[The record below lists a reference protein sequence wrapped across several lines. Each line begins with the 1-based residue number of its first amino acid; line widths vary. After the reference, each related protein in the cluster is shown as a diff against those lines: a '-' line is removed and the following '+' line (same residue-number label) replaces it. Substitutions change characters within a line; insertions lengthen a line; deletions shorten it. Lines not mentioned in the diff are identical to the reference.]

1 MAISDKVIDL
11 APVNK
16 TKNIIL
22 YIALG
27 LLVALSAVFI
37 VLFAIKPSVTPV
49 QVNAVT
55 ITKNDLYPIDGAYTA
70 TNTCVYTLDAQV
82 GVTGDVKSTLAWTY
96 SPSGVLYD
104 LNEQEEQVEDENG
117 NVIPVSRFRFRV
129 AGDVGQKVTVTATS
143 TVDSSKYT
151 SVEFTIVEGVAGD
164 MSLTSITGNGKTSEL
179 RFDEAQQAYITDA
192 LPYYKTAPEGYRTY
206 TVAVAQLGLGGIAQM
221 GDKNNVVKAESSDNG
236 VINILGST
244 DKEVRFRVVGTGD
257 VDLTVTANAANS
269 GEAIVKK
276 LKLSARSTDSLDII
290 SKFYLYPNGGVPA
303 EKPDYDALD
312 KVKPVES
319 LTLYIGDQFVLED
332 HLLVRPFTRMN
343 NLDRSIEI
351 KSTDGGVVSM
361 SYDGKDKKILRAG
374 KAGRAEVT
382 ISDTSP
388 ANAGA
393 SLKILVDVRIKVRKI
408 AVSGSKE
415 LDGVY
420 QRNAYR
426 SQQNGAISLVY
437 TFAGSPAGF
446 NKEYTDCDLTVYA
459 YEGNTL
465 AAKPYDNKG
474 AVKFKD
480 MKDGVITVSAD
491 NADDKLMQI
500 TAGIGFT
507 VDGNAEVTKYRYRF
521 ISAAVASGDGSNVF
535 DIEFNIT
542 TEPKGIQWVDSIA
555 PGAGI
560 AQFLS
565 LEKKGDKDATLTI
578 NLNTPS
584 ADSVSVADLLQFTDS
599 AGTVDDAAKSIGLE
613 RITLVL
619 SSVEYF
625 SIGDRK
631 PENKIEARK
640 TDNEGRSYITVRLF
654 TDEKKTTE
662 LASIKLYVRVVDHD
676 KTAAVGT
683 LKGSAFTP
691 FTDPVSQEYRSDT
704 NFAYNQQ
711 SIKLSKEGFSLF
723 SHTWGDQYESL
734 KTNEYKVRIRLTNGN
749 WLTEKDGRYYATD
762 DAATAGTDAL
772 FEFKG
777 GDVYVLQDFFIL
789 RNVYKGADYSSFTV
803 HYYLDRNGVADEEGC
818 SVSYNLIREVQEI
831 KLYADGS
838 FATEEHYDATAKKYK
853 LEKNQGETVDMYV
866 GGVFAYAD
874 GENASQTL
882 VLSVE
887 NIAAQ
892 KDAVHTIT
900 QGAITNG
907 IATAVNDTLYNT
919 RFTLKSGITS
929 GGSETGSISYTC
941 DKQSLTIEITVR
953 NMSAPVQSIKLYTD
967 AAKQNEFAA
976 TEESRY
982 TLKSNETLKLHFD
995 IVYSGGTAYLN
1006 YEPVYFVLD
1015 QLRIDLKDGA
1025 TDLEKFEITDSKPG
1039 ATDYKVSGVF
1049 EIGVTGN
1056 SNGDAR
1062 WTLSTPSGK
1071 TQTYYFYITTLM
1083 QSENAVE
1090 VKYDDKTVYSAS
1102 RDTLAL
1108 TLTGANDKPQKELRF
1123 KFISADAHDPQFP
1136 IDKTQYTFSSVSA
1149 NSLFTANHNMNDGTI
1164 VLQSVGK
1171 IGTDTVTLT
1180 FTEAGTG
1187 KTYTVTLNVTV
1198 TADVYALHVMQDETA
1213 VESVHLNAL
1222 GADADEWN
1230 KVAFGVRFNGGN
1242 VDRQPEAADKNKLT
1256 VGLQREVGDEWQA
1269 ATTTDLNIVAVADG
1283 YELQFKNMLT
1293 KLDGNYRIEVKCGDV
1308 TAYATVTLSSSAYVV
1323 KFDNARADI
1332 FKTGTYNGF
1341 TAKIYPVNGS
1351 TAVAVPD
1358 GYALTYTLT
1367 DLSGNALSNGLAT
1380 VDTNTGA
1387 VTITGASGSFLL
1399 VATLNKSDA
1408 AKVHATAQMQIDVN
1422 NLVYYIVNNKDF
1434 PNRLNGNDEILL
1446 IKGNTLDLTEYIGL
1460 QSFDHGTPYGGAD
1473 FTVASS
1479 AAGLTV
1485 SGKTITA
1492 TTAGTYT
1499 VTLTADNGGHGKAV
1513 TRTITVQVAEPTV
1526 SVANATI
1533 NAIERTA
1540 IDCAVTVSNGLSSGT
1555 LAVAH
1560 RSGESLFDAVLNG
1573 TTVKLTLKSNVT
1585 LSTAKTETFRVTY
1598 TADGQSFYNDF
1609 TATAKAEGYVP
1620 TFVLQ
1625 QKLNDSTYTQVT
1637 GELDINDTYRFD
1649 ASHAATYA
1657 ITSKPSGATDPTD
1670 LQDDFRFGSVGTWK
1684 ARASVTLFGKTFTSE
1699 EATYTVLNRMGI
1711 ASAVYDSTAFTDA
1724 NKITTIDGFY
1734 TDTPKTV
1741 YVALDVSG
1749 TSYAFADAGSNPA
1762 AYFEITANNDCVK
1775 AAGAGSYN
1783 ASAKRYYV
1791 AFTVQKAGSVS
1802 FYGKAKVNGVWQSA
1816 PVATLAVTEPSPN
1829 ISVTYKAGTVKPG
1842 AALNLADSN
1851 ILSVVK
1857 TDARNTLTPTY
1868 SYEVI
1873 AGDSMV
1879 AAKPGANGNTQ
1890 LTVGTCLTTGGTVKV
1905 RVTATYTDGWFK
1917 GTTATAT
1924 FDIPVDGVAAPTISL
1939 AESNVTLTADKTSY
1953 KIGATGNAPLPT
1965 VTAGAGD
1972 NVGAP
1977 AFTFVSSNTDI
1988 ATVAADGTVTVRQ
2001 KGVRFTVTAT
2011 TTIGTGAWQGYE
2023 LSAVYTFYVEPQVT
2037 FDSGDV
2043 TPGETIDLNDFVT
2056 ITGNAASYKFT
2067 ATYDSSATNVTVANN
2082 GLVGGWTAG
2091 TATVN
2096 ATITITEGDLV
2107 GFTFTRSASF
2117 TVLALS
2123 VTDLTVEPG
2132 ASGQTLTAN
2141 IGGTEVSGVVWTTD
2155 SDLITISGN
2164 IVSVAENANM
2174 IPEGG
2179 SGTEKTA
2186 YVFATYTNASKTYK
2200 ARLQVTVPAKAKP
2213 SPAVKVGETPVSG
2226 THSATLQSGDELV
2239 VTVDTTDGGYSA
2251 AAYNTPFVVDENGIF
2266 SVNVG
2271 KSGNLYTVRLL
2282 AQKTAT
2288 TETVKIQYAVH
2299 GYTYTAVVL
2308 NITVEAAATAD
2319 SATLDNR
2326 PYSALSDVSSKQI
2339 SAGKTY
2345 TYTFKTP
2352 SGTFRYFTIESSANV
2367 TIRNVKQGNSALTLY
2382 YGLYDAQRASSEITF
2397 DVAAN
2402 TAGSATITVKAA
2414 GGRKWSYGEY
2424 TLSGSIVS
2432 ANASLTV
2439 MSSAFGAS
2447 DMTLETTKAV
2457 KAGESCNV
2465 SPVPANDFVFDA
2477 VKYALVG
2484 GGNDFTVDANGNVAK
2499 RDGSYGAASVQVTAY
2514 AAGTAQQKTVN
2525 VTFYDRPTATL
2536 SYSGYTPTL
2545 TVMQNGV
2552 TVATSN
2558 YSASYAINTDVY
2570 GTIYADN
2577 GQFTAKP
2584 QASVGV
2590 VRVTATVTYS
2600 DAPAYGTL
2608 TLTATADITVDKATA
2623 PTVTVAIDASTKV
2636 VTVTASAFDLN
2647 SYIFTTSNPNVSV
2660 VQDGTAYKLV
2670 NSSTETATDVTVTVL
2685 ARCNSGVYAG
2695 QWFRSTNSNAVTVEG
2710 IAPPETEPTLSAA
2723 QSGQTI
2729 DITNSGDWTNIRLF
2743 SDNAAVT
2750 VENVGGAYTLKN
2762 ATLQAQSATITVIA
2776 EYDKAGSNFIERTY
2790 VATVSVTVAADAESP
2805 MSAAASD
2812 GQITVTHDERLS
2824 QLGTVTYTYVEKV
2837 EGDKPAVL
2845 DLTPN
2850 GATCGYAVKEGVTGT
2865 HTVTVTVTVKV
2876 GENVTRTKEVTITVT
2891 GTNTDNT

>member
-179 RFDEAQQAYITDA
+179 RFDEAQQAYTTDA

-206 TVAVAQLGLGGIAQM
+206 TVAVAQLGLGGVAQM

-236 VINILGST
+236 VINILGCT

-269 GEAIVKK
+269 GDAIVKK

-312 KVKPVES
+312 KVKPIES
-319 LTLYIGDQFVLED
+319 LTLYIGDKFVLED

-343 NLDRSIEI
+343 NLDRNIKIET
-351 KSTDGGVVSM
+351 TDGNIVRQG
-361 SYDGKDKKILRAG
+361 DKNNKKTLDAV
-374 KAGRAEVT
+374 KAGRVEVT
-382 ISDTSP
+382 ISDTSS

-393 SLKILVDVRIKVRKI
+393 KLKLSVEVRIKVQKI
-408 AVSGSKE
+408 EVSGATASE
-415 LDGVY
+415 GVY
-420 QRNAYR
+420 KRNAYR
-426 SQQNGAISLVY
+426 SQQNGSIPLLY
-437 TFAGSPAGF
+437 TFDAVAATF
-446 NKEYTDCDLTVYA
+446 DNTYTDCDLTVYA
-459 YEGNTL
+459 YEGNAL

-474 AVKFKD
+474 AVKFPKLE
-480 MKDGVITVSAD
+480 DGVIPVS
-491 NADDKLMQI
+491 NANVIKDKMQI

-507 VDGNAEVTKYRYRF
+507 VDGNAAVTKYRYRF
-521 ISAAVASGDGSNVF
+521 IAGAVAAGGGSNYF

-565 LEKKGDKDATLTI
+565 LKQKGDKDAMLTI

-599 AGTVDDAAKSIGLE
+599 EGNVDDAAKSIGLE
-613 RITLVL
+613 RIRLET
-619 SSVEYF
+619 STNACF

-631 PENKIEARK
+631 PENKIEAK
-640 TDNEGRSYITVRLF
+640 ETDNEGRSYITVRLF

-662 LASIKLYVRVVDHD
+662 LASIKLYVKVVDHD

-691 FTDPVSQEYRSDT
+691 FTGTVSQEYRSDT
-704 NFAYNQQ
+704 SFAYNKQ

-734 KTNEYKVRIRLTNGN
+734 KAGEYSVRIRLTNGD
-749 WLTEKDGRYYATD
+749 WLTEKDGRYYATES
-762 DAATAGTDAL
+762 AATAGADAL
-772 FEFKG
+772 FEFKD

-803 HYYLDRNGVADEEGC
+803 HYYLVRDGVTDEEGC

-831 KLYADGS
+831 KLYTDGS

-866 GGVFAYAD
+866 GGVFAYAN

-882 VLSVE
+882 VLPVE
-887 NIAAQ
+887 DIAAQ

-929 GGSETGSISYTC
+929 GGSETGSISYNC

-982 TLKSNETLKLHFD
+982 TLKSNETLKLYFD

-1039 ATDYKVSGVF
+1039 ATDYTVSGVF

-1102 RDTLAL
+1102 SDTLAL

-1136 IDKTQYTFSSVSA
+1136 VDKTQYTFSSVSA

-1180 FTEAGTG
+1180 FTEAGTN

-1242 VDRQPEAADKNKLT
+1242 ADRQPEAADKNKLT

-1269 ATTTDLNIVAVADG
+1269 ATTTDLKIVATADG

-1367 DLSGNALSNGLAT
+1367 DLSGNALSSGLAT

-1387 VTITGASGSFLL
+1387 VTVTGASGSFLL

-1560 RSGESLFDAVLNG
+1560 QSGESLFDAVLNG
-1573 TTVKLTLKSNVT
+1573 TTVKLTLKSGVT
-1585 LSTAKTETFRVTY
+1585 LSMEKTETFRVTY
-1598 TADGQSFYNDF
+1598 TADGQSFYKDF
-1609 TATAKAEGYVP
+1609 TATVKAEGFVP

-1637 GELDINDTYRFD
+1637 GELDINDTYRFTYTGD

-1670 LQDDFRFGSVGTWK
+1670 LQGDFRFGSVGTWK

-1699 EATYTVLNRMGI
+1699 EATYTVLNRTGI

-1734 TDTPKTV
+1734 TDTPKTI

-1749 TSYAFADAGSNPA
+1749 TSYAFADAVSDPA

-1775 AAGAGSYN
+1775 AGAGSYN

-1829 ISVTYKAGTVKPG
+1829 ISVTYKGGTVKPG

-1851 ILSVVK
+1851 TLSVTK
-1857 TDARNTLTPTY
+1857 ADASNTLTPSY

-1890 LTVGTCLTTGGTVKV
+1890 LTIGTCLPTGGTVKV
-1905 RVTATYTDGWFK
+1905 RVTATYNSGWFK

-1924 FDIPVDGVAAPTISL
+1924 FDVPVDGVAAPTISL

-1953 KIGATGNAPLPT
+1953 KIGAAGNAPLPT

-1977 AFTFVSSNTDI
+1977 KFTFVSSNTDI
-1988 ATVAADGTVTVRQ
+1988 ATVATDGTVIIKQ
-2001 KGVRFTVTAT
+2001 KGVRFTITAT

-2023 LSAVYTFYVEPQVT
+2023 LSAVYTFYVEPRVT

-2056 ITGNAASYKFT
+2056 ITGDAASYKFT
-2067 ATYDSSATNVTVANN
+2067 ATYATSADNVTVANN

-2141 IGGTEVSGVVWTTD
+2141 IGGTEVAGVVWTTD
-2155 SDLITISGN
+2155 SDLITISDN
-2164 IVSVAENANM
+2164 IVSAAENANM

-2179 SGTEKTA
+2179 SGTAKTA
-2186 YVFATYTNASKTYK
+2186 YVFATCTVDEKIYK
-2200 ARLQVTVPAKAKP
+2200 AKLQVTVPAKAVP
-2213 SPAVKVGETPVSG
+2213 NPTVKVGETPITGG
-2226 THSATLQSGDELV
+2226 THTETASVGDEKV
-2239 VTVDTTDGGYSA
+2239 VTIDTADSGYSA
-2251 AAYNTPFVVDENGIF
+2251 AAYNTPFVVDGEGIF
-2266 SVNVG
+2266 SVNVT
-2271 KSGNLYTVRLL
+2271 KTGNVYSVRLL
-2282 AQKTAT
+2282 AQHV
-2288 TETVKIQYAVH
+2288 TESSTVRVQYTVH
-2299 GYTYTAVVL
+2299 GYTYTAVAL
-2308 NITVEAAATAD
+2308 TVKVESGATAD
-2319 SATLDNR
+2319 SATLGNS
-2326 PYSALSDVSSKQI
+2326 PYTDLTGVAAKQI
-2339 SAGKTY
+2339 ATGSSY
-2345 TYTFKTP
+2345 TYTFATP
-2352 SGTFRYFTIESSANV
+2352 SGSFRYFTIEKSDNV
-2367 TIRNVKQGNSALTLY
+2367 SIRNVKSGNSTLELY
-2382 YGLYDAQRASSEITF
+2382 YGLYDTQRTADSITF
-2397 DVAAN
+2397 EVYA
-2402 TAGSATITVKAA
+2402 TSAGTATITVKAA
-2414 GGRKWSYGEY
+2414 GSRKWSYGGY
-2424 TLSGSIVS
+2424 TLSGTIVS
-2432 ANASLTV
+2432 ASASLTV
-2439 MSSAFGAS
+2439 MANGFTTG
-2447 DMTLETTKAV
+2447 DITLDSTKAV
-2457 KAGESCNV
+2457 KVGESCNV
-2465 SPVPANDFVFDA
+2465 TPVPANDFVFDA

-2484 GGNDFTVDANGNVAK
+2484 GGNDFTVDVNGNVAK
-2499 RDGSYGAASVQVTAY
+2499 RDGGHGTASVQVTAY
-2514 AAGTAQQKTVN
+2514 AAGKAQQKTVA

-2536 SYSGYTPTL
+2536 DYTGYTPTL
-2545 TVMQNGV
+2545 TVMQNGA
-2552 TVATSN
+2552 TVATG
-2558 YSASYAINTDVY
+2558 YSTSYAINTTVY
-2570 GTIYADN
+2570 GTINATS
-2577 GQFTAKP
+2577 GQFTATP
-2584 QASVGV
+2584 QTSAGV
-2590 VRVTATVTYS
+2590 VRVTATVTYNS
-2600 DAPAYGTL
+2600 VPAYGNL
-2608 TLTATADITVDKATA
+2608 TLTATDDITVGKAA
-2623 PTVTVAIDASTKV
+2623 EPSITVSVNASTKV

-2776 EYDKAGSNFIERTY
+2776 EYNKAGSNFIERTY

-2824 QLGTVTYTYVEKV
+2824 QLGAVTYEYVV
-2837 EGDKPAVL
+2837 SDADKPYIEIGK
-2845 DLTPN
+2845 N
-2850 GATCGYAVKEGVTGT
+2850 GAYTVKPGDTDK
-2865 HTVTVTVTVKV
+2865 TVTVTVNVLV
-2876 GENVTRTKEVTITVT
+2876 GGSQHGAALSVTIAVSA
-2891 GTNTDNT
+2891 